1 MLVHII
7 CIFKSE
13 QRQLLCNFKSFMNRV
28 TNITNTNI
36 SELSL
41 EHCGT
46 LQMVQLAEDSAVYM
60 KAMVVQAEY
69 NKEKDAYRELL
80 FLTVPSFLG

>member
-1 MLVHII
+1 
-7 CIFKSE
+7 
-13 QRQLLCNFKSFMNRV
+13 MNRV
-28 TNITNTNI
+28 TNITNTII

-80 FLTVPSFLG
+80 FLTFSPFRRLLGRVVSCCVSCLF